1 MLTAILEAEAVSF
14 TYPDGTRALQ
24 KVTLKIPE
32 GQKIAVLG
40 PNGAGKSTLFL
51 HFNGIL
57 RPGDGCVYFAGARVN
72 YSHKDLAS
80 LRQQVGIVFQDPDS
94 MLFAASVRQ
103 EISFGPLN
111 LGLSREE
118 VLVRI
123 AAAMAATG
131 ISDLGDKPTHF
142 LSYGQKKRVAIAS
155 VLAMEPRVIIFDEPT
170 AYLDPRSIREVMALL
185 LDISRQGKT
194 IILSTHDVDIAYT
207 WADYIYIL
215 AAGQVIGAGTPVE
228 IFNDAALLEAAD
240 LARPWL
246 LDVYDDLKNK
256 GWLPAGAPVPKSREE
271 LLALIPYRAR
281 SRVAI

>member
-1 MLTAILEAEAVSF
+1 MAALLGAEAVSF

-24 KVTLKIPE
+24 NVTLSIPE
-32 GQKIAVLG
+32 GKKIAVLG

-57 RPGDGCVYFAGARVN
+57 RPQEGWIYFSGARIS
-72 YSHKDLAS
+72 YSHTALQQ

-111 LGLSREE
+111 LGLSKEE
-118 VLVRI
+118 VLARVE
-123 AAAMAATG
+123 AAMAATG
-131 ISDLGDKPTHF
+131 VKDLGDKPTHF

-155 VLAMEPRVIIFDEPT
+155 VLAMEPRIIIFDEPT
-170 AYLDPRSIREVMALL
+170 AYLDPRSTREVMALL
-185 LDISRQGKT
+185 ETISRKGTT

-207 WADYIYIL
+207 WADYIYVL
-215 AAGQVIGAGTPVE
+215 AAGQVIGAGTPAEV
-228 IFNDAALLEAAD
+228 FRDAPLLEAAD

-246 LDVYDDLKNK
+246 LDVYEDLKNK
-256 GWLPAGAPVPKSREE
+256 GWLPLEAPVPKSRDE
-271 LLALIPYRAR
+271 LLALIPYRSR
-281 SRVAI
+281 SRLAI